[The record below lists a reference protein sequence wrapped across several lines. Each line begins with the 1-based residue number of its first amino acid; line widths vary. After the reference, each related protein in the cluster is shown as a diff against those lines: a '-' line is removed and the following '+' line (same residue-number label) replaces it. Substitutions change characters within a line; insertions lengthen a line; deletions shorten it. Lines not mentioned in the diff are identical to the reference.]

1 MQFIINL
8 EKRHLIFVVILV
20 CVLLVAGVSAFTS
33 PATNIGHDPSEVGP
47 GTFGGEADSVHAFP
61 GDLNVN
67 NNLFFPTNLKG
78 IFWGAE
84 ENYAIPHIN
93 YDSANGLWIS
103 TGNTGKDVNIETTGR
118 LLAGNIKASNVTAGN
133 IVGNVTAVTNITLGG
148 VSRNTWPLGITPG
161 ACTNAYGTG
170 VVKGVSSTGGL
181 TCGDP
186 LYTNSCSSGAVA
198 YGINSAGAVWCQN
211 KGPGTTC
218 SASQVMDGINPDG
231 SIHCKPAGSCT
242 VSLSSDCINVD
253 VNYFDTWAN
262 CPAGRYAARAKALG
276 CCGGTIGCCI
286 GFPYRVRI
294 QCCTPTVTCT

>member
-1 MQFIINL
+1 MQFIINF

-20 CVLLVAGVSAFTS
+20 CVLFVAGVSAFTS

-78 IFWGAE
+78 IFWGAGE
-84 ENYAIPHIN
+84 SFSYPHIN
-93 YDSANGLWIS
+93 YDLSNGLWIS
-103 TGNTGKDVNIETTGR
+103 TGNTGKDVNVETTGN
-118 LLAGNIKASNVTAGN
+118 LVADNIKAGNVTAGN
-133 IVGNVTAVTNITLGG
+133 IVGNITAVTNITLGG
-148 VSRNTWPLGITPG
+148 VSRNTWPPAVSGS
-161 ACTNAYGTG
+161 CTGGNVMAG
-170 VVKGVSSTGGL
+170 VNSTGGVVCKL
-181 TCGDP
+181 PIVGSCTGYSYMTGIYPSTGAPMCGFP
-186 LYTNSCSSGAVA
+186 PTGLCPSN
-198 YGINSAGAVWCQN
+198 
-211 KGPGTTC
+211 
-218 SASQVMDGINPDG
+218 QVMDGINPDG